1 MPEISTDYINVYM
14 HIQNFKTFCDLVE
27 TKSFSKAARLNE
39 VTQSAVS
46 QQLKAMEAHYDMLI
60 IDRNQKKFRLT
71 PQGTALYSTFKE
83 ILDLY
88 EKLNCEIQE
97 MRNIVSGTIQ
107 ISTVNSIGLHELP
120 PYLKSFIK
128 QFPSVNARVEYRRAN
143 LVYEDVLHGNADLGL
158 VAFPP
163 PHKDLTIIPFAND
176 ELIIVMSPEHRLT
189 KKRSISMNDL
199 SGVEFIAFERDIPT
213 RKATDEILAKAGVDV
228 QVVMEFDNVETV
240 KRAIE
245 INAGIAI
252 LPASTVITESE
263 RNQLII
269 YKLEGGIHNRPLAVI
284 HKKNRILTPA
294 LRSFVELMQNGEEE
308 CFLTPT

>member
-1 MPEISTDYINVYM
+1 M

-128 QFPSVNARVEYRRAN
+128 QFPSVNARVESRRAN

-199 SGVEFIAFERDIPT
+199 SGVEFVAFERDIPT
-213 RKATDEILAKAGVDV
+213 RKATDEILAKAGVEV

-263 RNQLII
+263 RNQLVI

-308 CFLTPT
+308 

>member
-1 MPEISTDYINVYM
+1 M

-71 PQGTALYSTFKE
+71 PQGTALYGTFKQ
-83 ILDLY
+83 ILELY

-97 MRNIVSGTIQ
+97 MKNIVSGTIQ

-120 PYLKSFIK
+120 PYLKSFIR

-143 LVYEDVLHGNADLGL
+143 LVYEDVLHGSADLGL
-158 VAFPP
+158 VAFPS

-176 ELIIVMSPEHRLT
+176 ELIIAMSPEHPLT
-189 KKRSISMNDL
+189 QKMAISMNDL
-199 SGVEFIAFERDIPT
+199 NGIDFIAFERDIPT
-213 RKATDEILAKAGVDV
+213 RKATDEILNKGGVEV
-228 QVVMEFDNVETV
+228 SIVMEFDNVETV

-252 LPASTVITESE
+252 LPASTVVTEAE
-263 RNQLII
+263 RNQLVT

-294 LRSFVELMQNGEEE
+294 LRSFVDLMKGEPGE
-308 CFLTPT
+308 

>member
-1 MPEISTDYINVYM
+1 M

-46 QQLKAMEAHYDMLI
+46 QQLKAMESHYDMLI

-71 PQGTALYSTFKE
+71 PQGTVLYSTFKE
-83 ILDLY
+83 ILVLY

-128 QFPSVNARVEYRRAN
+128 DFPSVNARVEYRRAN
-143 LVYEDVLHGNADLGL
+143 LVYEDVLHGSSDIGL
-158 VAFPP
+158 VAFPVK
-163 PHKDLTIIPFAND
+163 HKELTTINFAQD
-176 ELIIVMSPEHRLT
+176 ELVVAMNPEHSLAN
-189 KKRSISMNDL
+189 KKTLSISDL
-199 SGVEFIAFERDIPT
+199 RGEEFISFERDIPT
-213 RKATDEILAKAGVDV
+213 RKATDEMLSNAGVDIS
-228 QVVMEFDNVETV
+228 VVMEFDNVETV
-240 KRAIE
+240 KRALE

-252 LPASTVITESE
+252 LPRHTVLNETE
-263 RNQLII
+263 RKQLVAI
-269 YKLEGGIHNRPLAVI
+269 KLDNGIHARPLAII

-294 LRSFVELMQNGEEE
+294 LRSFVELMKNSPIEVQ
-308 CFLTPT
+308 

>member
-1 MPEISTDYINVYM
+1 MPAISTGYRRMYM

-128 QFPSVNARVEYRRAN
+128 EFPSVNARVEYRRAN
-143 LVYEDVLHGNADLGL
+143 LVYDDVLHGNADLGL

-163 PHKDLTIIPFAND
+163 PHKELTIIPFAND
-176 ELIIVMSPEHRLT
+176 ELIIAMSPEHHLT
-189 KKRSISMNDL
+189 KKRSIAMDDL
-199 SGVEFIAFERDIPT
+199 KGIEFIAFERDIPT
-213 RKATDEILAKAGVDV
+213 RKATDEILAKAGVEV
-228 QVVMEFDNVETV
+228 SVVMEFDNVETV

-245 INAGIAI
+245 INAGVAI
-252 LPASTVITESE
+252 LPASTVVTESE
-263 RNQLII
+263 RNQLVI

-294 LRSFVELMQNGEEE
+294 LRSFVELMQDGENK
-308 CFLTPT
+308 

>member
-1 MPEISTDYINVYM
+1 M

-163 PHKDLTIIPFAND
+163 THKDLTIIPFAND

-199 SGVEFIAFERDIPT
+199 SGVEFVAFERDIPT
-213 RKATDEILAKAGVDV
+213 RKATDEILAKAGVEV

-252 LPASTVITESE
+252 LPQSTVITESE
-263 RNQLII
+263 RNQLVI
-269 YKLEGGIHNRPLAVI
+269 YKLEGGIHNRPLAII

-308 CFLTPT
+308 

>member
-1 MPEISTDYINVYM
+1 M

-46 QQLKAMEAHYDMLI
+46 QQLKAMETHYDMLI

-71 PQGTALYSTFKE
+71 PQGAALYSTFKE
-83 ILDLY
+83 ILSLY

-128 QFPSVNARVEYRRAN
+128 EFPSVNARVEYRRAN
-143 LVYEDVLHGNADLGL
+143 LVYEDVLHGTADIGL
-158 VAFPP
+158 VAFPLN
-163 PHKDLTIIPFAND
+163 HKELTTINFAQD
-176 ELIIVMSPEHRLT
+176 ELIVAMNPEHPLAKKKNLT
-189 KKRSISMNDL
+189 IKDLGGKDFIS
-199 SGVEFIAFERDIPT
+199 FEKDIPT
-213 RKATDEILAKAGVDV
+213 RKATDEILSNAGVEIST
-228 QVVMEFDNVETV
+228 VMEFDNVETV
-240 KRAIE
+240 KRALE

-252 LPASTVITESE
+252 LPANTVTNESE
-263 RNQLII
+263 RNQLTTC
-269 YKLEGGIHNRPLAVI
+269 KLDHGMYVRPLAII
-284 HKKNRILTPA
+284 HKKNRMLTPA
-294 LRSFVELMQNGEEE
+294 LRSFVELMKNANP
-308 CFLTPT
+308 LD

>member
-1 MPEISTDYINVYM
+1 M

-46 QQLKAMEAHYDMLI
+46 QQLKAMESHYDMLI

-71 PQGTALYSTFKE
+71 PQGTVLYSTFKE
-83 ILDLY
+83 ILVLY

-128 QFPSVNARVEYRRAN
+128 DFPSVNARVEYRRAN
-143 LVYEDVLHGNADLGL
+143 LVYEDVLHGSSDIGL
-158 VAFPP
+158 VAFPVN
-163 PHKDLTIIPFAND
+163 HKELTTINFAQD
-176 ELIIVMSPEHRLT
+176 ELVVAMNPEHSLAN
-189 KKRSISMNDL
+189 KKTLSISDL
-199 SGVEFIAFERDIPT
+199 RGEEFISFERDIPT
-213 RKATDEILAKAGVDV
+213 RKATDEMLSNAGVDIS
-228 QVVMEFDNVETV
+228 VVMEFDNVETV
-240 KRAIE
+240 KRALE

-252 LPASTVITESE
+252 LPRHTVLNETE
-263 RNQLII
+263 RKQLVAI
-269 YKLEGGIHNRPLAVI
+269 KLDNGIHVRPLAII

-294 LRSFVELMQNGEEE
+294 LRSFVELMKNSPIEGH
-308 CFLTPT
+308 

>member
-1 MPEISTDYINVYM
+1 MYM

-199 SGVEFIAFERDIPT
+199 SGVEFVAFERDIPT
-213 RKATDEILAKAGVDV
+213 RKATDEILAKAGVEV

-263 RNQLII
+263 RNQLVI

-308 CFLTPT
+308 

>member
-199 SGVEFIAFERDIPT
+199 SGVEFVAFERDIPT
-213 RKATDEILAKAGVDV
+213 RKATDEILAKAGVEV

-308 CFLTPT
+308 

>member
-1 MPEISTDYINVYM
+1 M

-27 TKSFSKAARLNE
+27 AKSFSKAARLNE

-46 QQLKAMEAHYDMLI
+46 QQLKAMESHYDMLI

-71 PQGTALYSTFKE
+71 PQGTVLYATFKE
-83 ILDLY
+83 ILILY

-128 QFPSVNARVEYRRAN
+128 DFPSVNARVEYRRAN
-143 LVYEDVLHGNADLGL
+143 LVYDDVLHGSSDIGL
-158 VAFPP
+158 VAFPVN
-163 PHKDLTIIPFAND
+163 HKELTTINFAQD
-176 ELIIVMSPEHRLT
+176 ELVVAMNPEHSLAN
-189 KKRSISMNDL
+189 KKTLSISDL
-199 SGVEFIAFERDIPT
+199 RGEEFISFERDIPT
-213 RKATDEILAKAGVDV
+213 RKATDEMLSNAGVDIS
-228 QVVMEFDNVETV
+228 VVMEFDNVETV
-240 KRAIE
+240 KRALE

-252 LPASTVITESE
+252 LPRNTVLNETE
-263 RNQLII
+263 RKQLVAV
-269 YKLEGGIHNRPLAVI
+269 KLDNGIHVRPLAII

-294 LRSFVELMQNGEEE
+294 VRSFVELMKNSPIEVH
-308 CFLTPT
+308 